1 MSHITKPH
9 RPIDGFINI
18 TMLSVAI
25 ERGKQAK
32 LNNIPIRVLFMKN
45 LNAYLTV
52 PSSLSCIM
60 EVGKYDI
67 KLNNSCKS
75 FECTKMPVT
84 TLQTLRNDKI
94 ANYLGILAKQETEYR
109 S

>member
-9 RPIDGFINI
+9 RPIDGLINI
-18 TMLSVAI
+18 PRLPVAI
-25 ERGKQAK
+25 ERAKQAT

-60 EVGKYDI
+60 AVGKYDI
-67 KLNNSCKS
+67 KLNKSCKS
-75 FECTKMPVT
+75 YECTKMPVT
-84 TLQTLRNDKI
+84 TLQT
-94 ANYLGILAKQETEYR
+94 
-109 S
+109 